1 MGENAP
7 KVQIILD
14 KPRTMQF
21 TFGVAKKFKE
31 LTDKAI
37 TDIDESM
44 TFEEVA
50 ALLYLTI
57 KVEDPE
63 LTQEQADDLFH
74 IGNLQDYTKALLSLI
89 RASTPE
95 EGEAPKEQEISII

>member
-7 KVQIILD
+7 KFEITLD
-14 KPRTMQF
+14 RPRNMQF

-31 LTDKAI
+31 ITGKAI
-37 TDIDESM
+37 TDIDKNMS
-44 TFEEVA
+44 FEEIA
-50 ALLYLTI
+50 TLLYLMI

-74 IGNLQDYTKALLSLI
+74 VGNMGEYTEALHSLI
-89 RASTPE
+89 SASTPE
-95 EGEAPKEQEISII
+95 EGEVPKEPETSTG